1 MTAKSQKEN
10 SSFVKSLQAAIS
22 TLFIGI
28 SYPSIE
34 DAERGLKQVL
44 INRRQYDAIVKE
56 IRNRKRPPWNTPL
69 GGEIGL
75 HGGGTHSD

>member
-10 SSFVKSLQAAIS
+10 SSFVKSIQAATS

-44 INRRQYDAIVKE
+44 INRRQYDATVKE
-56 IRNRKRPPWNTPL
+56 IRNRKRRLGTRPL
-69 GGEIGL
+69 AGR
-75 HGGGTHSD
+75 